1 MDDYYDYLL
10 GDVEQDQFRD
20 PSSDNP
26 FSYSVPSG
34 RFDYN
39 DGEYNDEVDELLNE
53 IGEYMRDGAIL

>member
-1 MDDYYDYLL
+1 MDDYYDYPL
-10 GDVEQDQFRD
+10 GDVEQDRFRD